1 MINSYN
7 DHKRYLIMNI
17 VNHLGAVS
25 RTDLSKLTGYQLA
38 TISTLTK
45 QLIAEN
51 ILAETGSYSAGHG
64 RKRTLL
70 KLNSEYLCAISISFS
85 ATEVTCIT
93 AQFDGT
99 VISKSVANF
108 SEDTTRSGI
117 CAHVCSLIEGALDAC
132 SDRCIIGAG
141 ICTPSN
147 DPAGHPIVPMSP
159 TFRQMRDW
167 IQNALLPFLRER
179 FTIPIEMFHDIVL
192 ATLVE
197 QNFGSA
203 KGVQDFI
210 CVELSNGIGCSIC
223 CNGRPVV
230 GINAYAGELGHIVID
245 RAESGSDLCYCGK
258 PGCVEHSYALP
269 VLLRKISDALDGR
282 TYSLLRNR
290 ADPAHLTVKDV
301 CDASEAGDL
310 LCRHYI
316 KQAAGHLGIA
326 IANAV
331 MLLNPSMIV
340 LYGHMLSLGDYFLTE
355 LKTAINENVCPKS
368 RVSEDR
374 IVVSPNLQ
382 EQLPLGAISELF
394 AGYLK
399 KEDFSWVYQL
409 PQITAP

>member
-25 RTDLSKLTGYQLA
+25 RTDLAELTGYQLA
-38 TISTLTK
+38 SISTLTK

-51 ILAETGSYSAGHG
+51 ILVETGSYSAGHG

-70 KLNSEYLCAISISFS
+70 RLNSEFLCAISISFS
-85 ATEVTCIT
+85 AAEVTCIT

-99 VISKSVANF
+99 ILSKDTADFSANT
-108 SEDTTRSGI
+108 SRSGI
-117 CAHVCSLIEGALDAC
+117 CACVCDLIQSSLERY
-132 SDRCIIGAG
+132 SDRCIIGVG

-147 DPAGHPIVPMSP
+147 DPAGYPIVELDPA
-159 TFRQMRDW
+159 FRQLRDW

-179 FTIPIEMFHDIVL
+179 FTIPIEMFHDIAL
-192 ATLVE
+192 AALVE
-197 QNFGSA
+197 HNFGSA

-223 CNGRPVV
+223 CNGKSVIGV
-230 GINAYAGELGHIVID
+230 NAYAGELGHTVV
-245 RAESGSDLCYCGK
+245 SGAGTGAGLCYCGK
-258 PGCVEHSYALP
+258 SGCVEQFASLP
-269 VLLRKISDALDGR
+269 VILQSISASLDSKI
-282 TYSLLRNR
+282 YSLLRAR
-290 ADPAHLTVKDV
+290 ADPSHLTVDDV
-301 CDASEAGDL
+301 RTAADAGDL

-316 KQAAGHLGIA
+316 KQAAEHLGVA
-326 IANAV
+326 VANTI

-340 LYGHMLSLGDYFLTE
+340 LYGHMLSLGDYFLDQ
-355 LKTAINENVCPKS
+355 LKTTINENICPRS
-368 RVSEDR
+368 RVREDS
-374 IVVSPNLQ
+374 IIVSPGLQ